1 VSIKTK
7 LFSIIS
13 ILVCSILIIGG
24 TSIFVIITITQK
36 NEELKTKMEL
46 QKIIKDVQYKLAGL
60 SNDERGL
67 FITGDQQYTSGMKEK
82 ADAIYAN
89 LERAEGLDETKEY
102 EDGVAE
108 LNKSFANYSQVNQK
122 VVEAFDSSPDV
133 AESLHFGQER
143 TLRKDVLDPAV
154 NNLVDRLHK
163 DVEGLKGEIKKDE
176 VTSKWVIGGV
186 VIIATLLGTI
196 LSALLLRSIL
206 IPLKNLNQQ
215 LEDIAHGEGDLTKE
229 LHIKN
234 KDEFGKLA
242 NSFNSFL
249 GSLASLVKHIADS
262 SEQVAA
268 SSEQL
273 SASSEQSK
281 ATSDQ
286 ISKSMKTVINYND
299 RQNLMMEKSS
309 ASIEEIS
316 DNIADMAV
324 NTNRIAEVS
333 THMSEKAKTGSS
345 SMDTLSQQMNLI
357 KGSVQKAGEGF
368 ASLKSSTNEISEIS
382 SLISTLS
389 EQTNLLALNAAI
401 EAARAGEQGKGFA
414 VVAEEVRKLADESNK
429 SANLIKGLVITI
441 QGESQGTHENIQV
454 VQDNVQSGLLTASD
468 TRHNLNEILDLVQQV
483 TAQIQEVAAST
494 QQMTASVEI
503 IRGTTSTLSKGTK
516 ETTHVSKQVALT
528 TDEQLGSMEEISHA
542 SIALANLA
550 EGLQKEV
557 NRFNF

>member
-24 TSIFVIITITQK
+24 TSIFLIITITQK

-89 LERAEGLDETKEY
+89 LERAEGLIETKEY
-102 EDGVAE
+102 EDGVGE
-108 LNKSFANYSQVNQK
+108 LNKSFTNYLEVNQK
-122 VVEAFDSSPDV
+122 VVEAFNSNSDA

-176 VTSKWVIGGV
+176 VTSEWVISGV
-186 VIIATLLGTI
+186 VIIATLLGII
-196 LSALLLRSIL
+196 LSVLLLRSIL
-206 IPLKNLNQQ
+206 IPLKDLNQQ
-215 LEDIAHGEGDLTKE
+215 LENIAHGEADLTRE
-229 LHIKN
+229 LHIKS

-242 NSFNSFL
+242 TSFNSFL
-249 GSLASLVKHIADS
+249 GSLASLIKHIADS

-286 ISKSMKTVINYND
+286 ISQSMRTVIEHND
-299 RQNLMMEKSS
+299 RQNVMMEKSS

-316 DNIADMAV
+316 DNIADMAI
-324 NTNRIAEVS
+324 NTNNIAEVS
-333 THMSEKAKTGSS
+333 TNMSEKAKTGSS
-345 SMDTLSQQMNLI
+345 SMNIMSQQMNLI
-357 KGSVQKAGEGF
+357 KGSVQKAGDGF
-368 ASLKSSTNEISEIS
+368 DSLKSSMKEISEIS
-382 SLISTLS
+382 SLITTLS

-429 SANLIKGLVITI
+429 SANMIKGLVVSI
-441 QGESQGTHENIQV
+441 QGEAKGTQESIQI
-454 VQDNVQSGLLTASD
+454 VQENVQSGLLTAAD

-503 IRGTTSTLSKGTK
+503 IRGTTSTLNKGTK
-516 ETTHVSKQVALT
+516 ETTLVSKQVAIT

>member
-1 VSIKTK
+1 MSIKAK

-24 TSIFVIITITQK
+24 TSIFVIMTITQK

-122 VVEAFDSSPDV
+122 VVEAFDSSPDT

-154 NNLVDRLHK
+154 NKLVEDLYI
-163 DVEGLKGEIKKDE
+163 DVEDLKAEIKKDE
-176 VTSKWVIGGV
+176 VTSEWVIGGV

-215 LEDIAHGEGDLTKE
+215 LEDIAHGEADLTRE
-229 LHIKN
+229 LHIKS

-242 NSFNSFL
+242 TSFNSFL

-286 ISKSMKTVINYND
+286 ISQSMRTVIDHND
-299 RQNLMMEKSS
+299 RQNVMMEKSS

-316 DNIADMAV
+316 DNIADMAI
-324 NTNRIAEVS
+324 NTNNIAEVS
-333 THMSEKAKTGSS
+333 TNMSEKAKTGSS
-345 SMDTLSQQMNLI
+345 SMNIMSQQMNLI
-357 KGSVQKAGEGF
+357 KGSVQKAGDGF
-368 ASLKSSTNEISEIS
+368 DSLKSSMKEISEIS
-382 SLISTLS
+382 SLITTLS

-429 SANLIKGLVITI
+429 SANLIKGLVVSI
-441 QGESQGTHENIQV
+441 QGEAKGTQESIQI
-454 VQDNVQSGLLTASD
+454 VQENVQSGLLTAAD

-503 IRGTTSTLSKGTK
+503 IRETTSTLNKGTK

-528 TDEQLGSMEEISHA
+528 TDEQLGSMEEISYA

-557 NRFNF
+557 NRFNI

>member
-1 VSIKTK
+1 MSIKAK

-24 TSIFVIITITQK
+24 SSIFVIMTITQK

-46 QKIIKDVQYKLAGL
+46 QKIVKDVQYKLAGL

-176 VTSKWVIGGV
+176 VASKWVIGGV
-186 VIIATLLGTI
+186 VIIATLLGII
-196 LSALLLRSIL
+196 LSVLLLRSIL
-206 IPLKNLNQQ
+206 IPLKDLNQQ
-215 LEDIAHGEGDLTKE
+215 LENIAHGEADLTRE
-229 LHIKN
+229 LHIKS

-242 NSFNSFL
+242 TSFNSFL
-249 GSLASLVKHIADS
+249 GSLSSLVKHIADS

-286 ISKSMKTVINYND
+286 ISQSMRTVIDHND
-299 RQNLMMEKSS
+299 RQNVMMEKSS

-316 DNIADMAV
+316 DNIADMAI
-324 NTNRIAEVS
+324 NTNNIAEVS
-333 THMSEKAKTGSS
+333 TNMSEKAKTGSS
-345 SMDTLSQQMNLI
+345 SMNIMSQQMNLI
-357 KGSVQKAGEGF
+357 KGSVQKAGDGF
-368 ASLKSSTNEISEIS
+368 DSLKSSMKEISEIS
-382 SLISTLS
+382 SLITTLS

-429 SANLIKGLVITI
+429 SANLIKGLVVSI
-441 QGESQGTHENIQV
+441 QGEAKGTQESIQI
-454 VQDNVQSGLLTASD
+454 VQENVQSGLLTAAD

-503 IRGTTSTLSKGTK
+503 IRGTTSTLNKGTK
-516 ETTHVSKQVALT
+516 ETTLVSKQVAIT

>member
-1 VSIKTK
+1 MSIKTK

-24 TSIFVIITITQK
+24 TSIFLIITITQK

-89 LERAEGLDETKEY
+89 LERAEGLIETKEY
-102 EDGVAE
+102 EDGVGE
-108 LNKSFANYSQVNQK
+108 LNKSFTNYLEVNQK
-122 VVEAFDSSPDV
+122 VVEAFNSNSDA

-176 VTSKWVIGGV
+176 VTSEWVISGV
-186 VIIATLLGTI
+186 VIIATLLGII
-196 LSALLLRSIL
+196 LSVLLLRSIL
-206 IPLKNLNQQ
+206 IPLKDLNQQ
-215 LEDIAHGEGDLTKE
+215 LENIAHGEADLTRE
-229 LHIKN
+229 LHIKS

-242 NSFNSFL
+242 TSFNSFL
-249 GSLASLVKHIADS
+249 GSLASLIKHIADS

-286 ISKSMKTVINYND
+286 ISQSMRTVIEHND
-299 RQNLMMEKSS
+299 RQNVMMEKSS

-316 DNIADMAV
+316 DNIADMAI
-324 NTNRIAEVS
+324 NTNNIAEVS
-333 THMSEKAKTGSS
+333 TNMSEKAKTGSS
-345 SMDTLSQQMNLI
+345 SMNIMSQQMNLI
-357 KGSVQKAGEGF
+357 KGSVQKAGDGF
-368 ASLKSSTNEISEIS
+368 DSLKSSMKEISEIS
-382 SLISTLS
+382 SLITTLS

-429 SANLIKGLVITI
+429 SANMIKGLVVSI
-441 QGESQGTHENIQV
+441 QGEAKGTQESIQI
-454 VQDNVQSGLLTASD
+454 VQENVQSGLLTAAD

-503 IRGTTSTLSKGTK
+503 IRGTTSTLNKGTK
-516 ETTHVSKQVALT
+516 ETTLVSKQVAIT

>member
-1 VSIKTK
+1 M
-7 LFSIIS
+7 
-13 ILVCSILIIGG
+13 
-24 TSIFVIITITQK
+24 TITQK

-46 QKIIKDVQYKLAGL
+46 QKIVKDVQYKLAGL

-176 VTSKWVIGGV
+176 VASKWVIGGV
-186 VIIATLLGTI
+186 VIIATLLGII
-196 LSALLLRSIL
+196 LSVLLLRSIL
-206 IPLKNLNQQ
+206 IPLKDLNQQ
-215 LEDIAHGEGDLTKE
+215 LENIAHGEADLTRE
-229 LHIKN
+229 LHIKS

-242 NSFNSFL
+242 TSFNSFL
-249 GSLASLVKHIADS
+249 GSLSSLVKHIADS

-286 ISKSMKTVINYND
+286 ISQSMRTVIDHND
-299 RQNLMMEKSS
+299 RQNVMMEKSS

-316 DNIADMAV
+316 DNIADMAI
-324 NTNRIAEVS
+324 NTNNIAEVS
-333 THMSEKAKTGSS
+333 TNMSEKAKTGSS
-345 SMDTLSQQMNLI
+345 SMNIMSQQMNLI
-357 KGSVQKAGEGF
+357 KGSVQKAGDGF
-368 ASLKSSTNEISEIS
+368 DSLKSSMKEISEIS
-382 SLISTLS
+382 SLITTLS

-429 SANLIKGLVITI
+429 SANLIKGLVVSI
-441 QGESQGTHENIQV
+441 QGEAKGTQESIQI
-454 VQDNVQSGLLTASD
+454 VQENVQSGLLTAAD

-503 IRGTTSTLSKGTK
+503 IRGTTSTLNKGTK
-516 ETTHVSKQVALT
+516 ETTLVSKQVAIT

>member
-1 VSIKTK
+1 M
-7 LFSIIS
+7 
-13 ILVCSILIIGG
+13 
-24 TSIFVIITITQK
+24 TITQK

-122 VVEAFDSSPDV
+122 VVEAFDSSPDT

-154 NNLVDRLHK
+154 NKLVEDLYI
-163 DVEGLKGEIKKDE
+163 DVEDLKAEIKKDE
-176 VTSKWVIGGV
+176 VTSEWVIGGV

-215 LEDIAHGEGDLTKE
+215 LEDIAHGEADLTRE
-229 LHIKN
+229 LHIKS

-242 NSFNSFL
+242 TSFNSFL

-286 ISKSMKTVINYND
+286 ISQSMRTVIDHND
-299 RQNLMMEKSS
+299 RQNVMMEKSS

-316 DNIADMAV
+316 DNIADMAI
-324 NTNRIAEVS
+324 NTNNIAEVS
-333 THMSEKAKTGSS
+333 TNMSEKAKTGSS
-345 SMDTLSQQMNLI
+345 SMNIMSQQMNLI
-357 KGSVQKAGEGF
+357 KGSVQKAGDGF
-368 ASLKSSTNEISEIS
+368 DSLKSSMKEISEIS
-382 SLISTLS
+382 SLITTLS

-429 SANLIKGLVITI
+429 SANLIKGLVVSI
-441 QGESQGTHENIQV
+441 QGEAKGTQESIQI
-454 VQDNVQSGLLTASD
+454 VQENVQSGLLTAAD

-503 IRGTTSTLSKGTK
+503 IRETTSTLNKGTK

-528 TDEQLGSMEEISHA
+528 TDEQLGSMEEISYA

-557 NRFNF
+557 NRFNI

>member
-1 VSIKTK
+1 MSIKAK

-24 TSIFVIITITQK
+24 TSIFVIMTITQK

-46 QKIIKDVQYKLAGL
+46 QKIVKDVQYKLAGL

-89 LERAEGLDETKEY
+89 LERAEGLSETKEY
-102 EDGVAE
+102 KDGVAE
-108 LNKSFANYSQVNQK
+108 LSKSFTSYLEVNQK
-122 VVEAFDSSPDV
+122 VVAEFDLNPDT

-154 NNLVDRLHK
+154 NKLVEDLYI
-163 DVEGLKGEIKKDE
+163 DVEDLKAEIKKDE
-176 VTSKWVIGGV
+176 VTSEWVIGGV

-215 LEDIAHGEGDLTKE
+215 LEDIAHGEADLTRE
-229 LHIKN
+229 LHIKS

-242 NSFNSFL
+242 TSFNSFL

-286 ISKSMKTVINYND
+286 ISQSMRTVIDHND
-299 RQNLMMEKSS
+299 RQNVMMEKSS

-316 DNIADMAV
+316 DNIADMAI
-324 NTNRIAEVS
+324 NTNNIAEVS
-333 THMSEKAKTGSS
+333 TYMSEKAKTGSS
-345 SMDTLSQQMNLI
+345 SMNIMSQQMNLI

-368 ASLKSSTNEISEIS
+368 ASLKSSMKEISEIS
-382 SLISTLS
+382 SLITTLS

-429 SANLIKGLVITI
+429 SANLIKGLVVSI
-441 QGESQGTHENIQV
+441 QGEAKGTQESIQI
-454 VQDNVQSGLLTASD
+454 VQENVQSGLLTAAD

-503 IRGTTSTLSKGTK
+503 IRGTTSTLNKGTK
-516 ETTHVSKQVALT
+516 ETTLVSKQVAIT